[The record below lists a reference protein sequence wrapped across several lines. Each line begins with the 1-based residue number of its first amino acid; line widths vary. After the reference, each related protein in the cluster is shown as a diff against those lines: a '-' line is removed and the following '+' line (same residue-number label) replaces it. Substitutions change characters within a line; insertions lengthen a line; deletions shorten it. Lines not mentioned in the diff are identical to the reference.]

1 MTQQTLDTASQAG
14 DRLSFTLF
22 LALAAHALI
31 VFGCTFSI
39 EKSNNVAPT
48 LNVTI
53 ATHNDKTEP
62 DKADFLAQKNQQA
75 SGSLDEVKELTTD
88 QKADIADININKINP
103 EPLQKKVIKTDTERK
118 LVSST
123 QSTIKTLAQ
132 NTTQDIQTQPAQDGQ
147 DTQTSLTSTKAA
159 SLRAKLDRQKQAFAK
174 QPRIRRLTSIATKA
188 SSDAKYL
195 SNWTEKIELVGNE
208 HFPRDAVNKG
218 IVGSLTMVVTLLPNG
233 QIDSAEVISSSGHS
247 LLDDAALQIVRLA
260 SPFEPFPKELKANT
274 DKLEIIRTWRFEI
287 SGLSTDNNG

>member
-53 ATHNDKTEP
+53 ATHNDKIEP
-62 DKADFLAQKNQQA
+62 KKADFLAQKNQQA

-88 QKADIADININKINP
+88 QKAQIADVNINKITPNP
-103 EPLQKKVIKTDTERK
+103 QQKKIIKTDSERK
-118 LVSST
+118 LVTGNNST
-123 QSTIKTLAQ
+123 TQTLEQ
-132 NTTQDIQTQPAQDGQ
+132 NTAQDRQTQNPQEGEEIQTP
-147 DTQTSLTSTKAA
+147 LTSTKAA
-159 SLRAKLDRQKQAFAK
+159 SLRAKLDKQRQTFAK

-195 SNWTEKIELVGNE
+195 SSWTEKIEFIGNQ
-208 HFPRDAVNKG
+208 HFPKDAVSKG
-218 IVGSLTMVVTLLPNG
+218 IVGNLTMVVTLLPNG
-233 QIDSAEVISSSGHS
+233 EIDSTEVISSSGHS

-260 SPFEPFPKELKANT
+260 SPFEPFPNELKANT

-287 SGLSTDNNG
+287 SGLSTSNNE